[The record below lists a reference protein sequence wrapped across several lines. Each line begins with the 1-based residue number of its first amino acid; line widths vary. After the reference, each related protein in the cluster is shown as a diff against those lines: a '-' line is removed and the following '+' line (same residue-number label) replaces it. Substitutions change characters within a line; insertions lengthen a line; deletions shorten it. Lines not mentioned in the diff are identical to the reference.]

1 MRGLALSPLCTP
13 FRDRLRTVL
22 FCSRKTP
29 SNTCCDNS
37 EGYRE
42 PSARQEESN
51 LYECPSCCQDC
62 AQLQCCKI
70 SNCLLTLHFS
80 SVVNQNAQPF
90 ISFQRCATHL
100 KIARWLAY
108 VVEHL
113 GTAPRCRTVHFG
125 FKYGRNFSMPHA
137 CGESEPALSRL
148 VQPPTL

>member
-1 MRGLALSPLCTP
+1 MQCHIDLRPLWKIFNLKGIVYSPFYTP
-13 FRDRLRTVL
+13 FNQTLCLARFVQLSLSCRVEKL
-22 FCSRKTP
+22 
-29 SNTCCDNS
+29 SNNPCDNS

-62 AQLQCCKI
+62 AQLQRCKI
-70 SNCLLTLHFS
+70 SNYLLTLHFS

-108 VVEHL
+108 VV
-113 GTAPRCRTVHFG
+113 
-125 FKYGRNFSMPHA
+125 KYQKEF
-137 CGESEPALSRL
+137 
-148 VQPPTL
+148 Q

>member
-1 MRGLALSPLCTP
+1 MPHY
-13 FRDRLRTVL
+13 F
-22 FCSRKTP
+22 KTDVE
-29 SNTCCDNS
+29 SLCDNS

-42 PSARQEESN
+42 PSARQGESN
-51 LYECPSCCQDC
+51 LYECPSFCQDC

-80 SVVNQNAQPF
+80 SVVNQNTQPF

-113 GTAPRCRTVHFG
+113 GTAPRCRTVRFG

>member
-1 MRGLALSPLCTP
+1 MSSR
-13 FRDRLRTVL
+13 FVRFL
-22 FCSRKTP
+22 FVHVKHRQTRV
-29 SNTCCDNS
+29 TIS

-51 LYECPSCCQDC
+51 LIECPSFCQDC

-70 SNCLLTLHFS
+70 SNCLLTFHFS
-80 SVVNQNAQPF
+80 SVANQNTQPF

-108 VVEHL
+108 MVEHL
-113 GTAPRCRTVHFG
+113 GTAPRCRTVRFG

-137 CGESEPALSRL
+137 CL
-148 VQPPTL
+148 VVLFLTRVTTTIGTGLNSAFSSFFPDT